1 MEEAMLQSPQMM
13 LNVSKI
19 EQHIQHY
26 VDSDYILGLA
36 VAIVQPDEIIYTH
49 GFGRTG
55 VEDQSI
61 TVTPDT
67 LFAYGSISK
76 NICAAL
82 VMRLVEQGKLDL
94 DKPALKLLPGFSF
107 SDAELGQKIT
117 LRHLLSHTTGLPAA
131 GKDWGP
137 RDRDALKRFVREEIP
152 HYSFLLEPG
161 RVHLY
166 SSTVMCMAG
175 YLAEA
180 ATGKYYDDLAQEL
193 VFDPLEMDRST
204 FDHAVAMTYPTA
216 LPHELDTT
224 GQPRTIHRMTANA
237 SGHPSSFCFGSTLNL
252 ANLAMMYLNQGQF
265 KGHTFLAPTS
275 LEQMFTPYGRRYI
288 EGASHPFAH
297 ISADYGLC
305 FELGSYKGVHVVR
318 HGGTTLS
325 YNCRFDLFPDEGI
338 GLVLQT
344 NFSDEEKLSE
354 LIVYLY
360 DQILGLPSRGI
371 VSVPP
376 PQPIDLN
383 SVEQAKYV
391 GTYVNIEFGIL
402 AKVSQEQNQLKLEY
416 HDELVPLIAFDQDR
430 YYCQL
435 GSGLRIPVT
444 FLPETSGAVQHVMV
458 RGRPYHRLKLEP
470 TFEPKPEL
478 WERYAGLYQDPNNR
492 DEEAVFR
499 VYLNQEREL
508 MLSRHGLE
516 VSCQPLNN
524 SCFISQHG
532 FIEFETHDGAP
543 PTLVWGKATRYQSVK

>member
-1 MEEAMLQSPQMM
+1 M

-19 EQHIQHY
+19 EQQIQHY

-36 VAIVQPDEIIYTH
+36 VAIVQGDKITYAH
-49 GFGRTG
+49 GFGMTS
-55 VEDQSI
+55 VEDEP
-61 TVTPDT
+61 TRVTPNT

-94 DKPALKLLPGFSF
+94 DEPVLNLLPGFSF
-107 SDAELGQKIT
+107 SDAELGKKIT
-117 LRHLLSHTTGLPAA
+117 LRHLLSNTTGLPSS

-137 RDRDALKRFVREEIP
+137 RDRDALKQFIWEEIP
-152 HYSFLLEPG
+152 RYSFLLEPG

-175 YLAEA
+175 YLAEV
-180 ATGKYYDDLAQEL
+180 ATGKYYDDLVQEL
-193 VFDPLEMDRST
+193 VFDPLKMDRST

-216 LPHELDTT
+216 LPHELDPA
-224 GQPRTIHRMTANA
+224 GKLRTIHRMTANA

-252 ANLAMMYLNQGQF
+252 ANLAMMYLNRGQF
-265 KGHTFLAPTS
+265 KGHIFLSPPS

-297 ISADYGLC
+297 ISANYGLG
-305 FELGSYKGVHVVR
+305 FELGTYKGVRIVR
-318 HGGTTLS
+318 HGGMSLS
-325 YNCRFDLFPDEGI
+325 YNCFFDLFPDEEI

-344 NFSDEEKLSE
+344 NFSDEEKLPE

-360 DQILGLPSRGI
+360 DQLLGLPSKGI
-371 VSVPP
+371 VSVPA
-376 PQPIDLN
+376 PQPIEIEGA
-383 SVEQAKYV
+383 EQTNYV
-391 GTYVNIEFGIL
+391 GTYLNIEFGIL
-402 AKVSQEQNQLKLEY
+402 AKVSKEQDELKLEY
-416 HDELVPLIAFDQDR
+416 NDEIVPLIAFDKDR

-444 FLPETSGAVQHVMV
+444 FLPERSGAVQNVTV
-458 RGRPYHRLKLEP
+458 GGRPYHRLKLDP

-478 WERYAGLYQDPNNR
+478 WERYSGLYQDLNNR

-499 VYLNQEREL
+499 VHLNQERKL
-508 MLSRHGLE
+508 MLSRYGVE
-516 VSCQPLNN
+516 VSCQPLTN
-524 SCFISQHG
+524 SCFISDHG
-532 FIEFETHDGAP
+532 FIEFETHEGAL
-543 PTLVWGKATRYQSVK
+543 PTLLWGKATRYQSIK